1 MTDKFNDPL
10 DDLGVDSDKR
20 EASGDEYESMT
31 AAEVVE
37 KLEEVRPLVCI
48 WTSIARTLN
57 TQQGTIARWMSMH

>member
-48 WTSIARTLN
+48 
-57 TQQGTIARWMSMH
+57 